1 MKEYVKIVQIKK
13 LKMKLT
19 FSQDVQNLVRR
30 EMIFSIP
37 YQLKL
42 KILPIY
48 LIKINYFGF
57 EL

>member
-19 FSQDVQNLVRR
+19 FSLDVQNLVGR

-48 LIKINYFGF
+48 LIKINYFGC
-57 EL
+57 